1 MYMKYFFIILFFIAT
16 INTSKAQDSS
26 HLRIS
31 LLTCTPGTELYSTF
45 GHSALR
51 IIDSTS
57 LTDYVFNY
65 GTFNFDD
72 EGFYLK
78 FVQGKLLYYLSAEQ
92 YKQFAYDY
100 EAEGRGITEQ
110 VLAYAP
116 TQKMAIQKAMMNNIK
131 EANKYYLYDFFKDNC
146 TTRLRDIIVQNK
158 PTNTALKAIAPA
170 TLTYRQAIHYYLDM
184 YKKYW
189 SKLGID
195 LLLGQPTDAV
205 MTAPETLFLPN
216 NLMRA
221 LDSSNNQ
228 GQWILSKKAAYNFTA
243 PAIQGQLLT
252 PLFCF
257 SLLLVIILAI
267 SFVVS
272 RPAAY
277 FLQGFDA
284 MLFFLTGALGIVL
297 IFMWVATNHAMCAHN
312 YNLLWAIPTH
322 VIMAF
327 FVRSKKKWAR
337 YYFGCTAVAMVL
349 LLLSWFFLPQKMNND
364 FVPFVLLLLYRAA
377 ACYYNFQPKNKLNYY
392 ATKPS

>member
-1 MYMKYFFIILFFIAT
+1 MKYLFTILFFIT
-16 INTSKAQDSS
+16 TCLTSLAQDSS

-31 LLTCTPGTELYSTF
+31 LLTCTPGAELYSTF

-51 IIDSTS
+51 IVDSIN
-57 LTDYVFNY
+57 LTDIVFNY

-78 FVQGKLLYYLSAEQ
+78 FIQGKLLYYLSTEQ
-92 YKQFAYDY
+92 YKQFTYDY
-100 EAEGRGITEQ
+100 EADGRGITEQ
-110 VLAYAP
+110 LLALTNTEKIAV
-116 TQKMAIQKAMMNNIK
+116 QKAMMHNI
-131 EANKYYLYDFFKDNC
+131 ETANKYYLYDFFKDNC

-170 TLTYRQAIHYYLDM
+170 TLTYRQAIHYYLDK

-189 SKLGID
+189 SKLAID
-195 LLLGQPTDAV
+195 FLLGQPTDAV

-221 LDSSNNQ
+221 LDSSNAQ
-228 GQWILSKKAAYNFTA
+228 QQWIVSKKAAYPFNEV
-243 PAIQGQLLT
+243 AIQGQLFT

-257 SLLLVIILAI
+257 SLLLVMVLAI
-267 SFVVS
+267 SFSAS

-284 MLFFLTGALGIVL
+284 ILFFLTGVLGVVL
-297 IFMWVATNHAMCAHN
+297 IFMWVATNHAMCAFN
-312 YNLLWAIPTH
+312 YNLLWVMPTH
-322 VIMAF
+322 LIMAF
-327 FVRSKKKWAR
+327 FVRSKKKWVK
-337 YYFGCTAVAMVL
+337 YYFGSVAVCMVML
-349 LLLSWFFLPQKMNND
+349 LLGWFFLPQQMNHD
-364 FVPFVLLLLYRAA
+364 FVPLVLLILYRAA
-377 ACYYNFQPKNKLNYY
+377 ACFYNFQPKNKLNYY